1 MPCGTSDHVSHFELL
16 IARRYLRSN
25 RGNRFISFISI
36 ISMVGVAIGVAVLIV
51 VLSVMNGFE
60 GELRNRILSLTSHA
74 TISSFGSGLSDWRD
88 TAQKIE
94 RSPAVLASAPYI
106 EEQGLLL
113 AKDESSGAMII
124 GVLPHEEAE
133 VAAIVSK
140 MQAGSFDELRPGE
153 FGMVLGSELA
163 KSLEVKPGD
172 RVYLATSMWTITPA
186 GVVPRMKT
194 FKVVGT
200 FNAGMYEYDR
210 NLAYVHLKDA
220 ARLYRM
226 GEEVTGIR
234 LKLADM
240 FEAPSVVRSLA
251 LSLGGDGYYID
262 DWTRKHANFFRSIQ
276 LTKTVMFII
285 LLLVVG
291 VAAFNIVSTLVMV
304 VKEKQSDIAILRTI
318 GASPRS
324 ILAIFASQ
332 GTAIGAMGT
341 LAGIALG
348 VLISLNLES
357 LVHGLELVLCKQFM
371 NAEVY
376 YMSDLPASVHW
387 GDVLKISIT
396 AFGLCCLSTLYPSWR
411 AARTQPA
418 QALRHD

>member
-1 MPCGTSDHVSHFELL
+1 
-16 IARRYLRSN
+16 
-25 RGNRFISFISI
+25 
-36 ISMVGVAIGVAVLIV
+36 
-51 VLSVMNGFE
+51 
-60 GELRNRILSLTSHA
+60 
-74 TISSFGSGLSDWRD
+74 
-88 TAQKIE
+88 
-94 RSPAVLASAPYI
+94 
-106 EEQGLLL
+106 
-113 AKDESSGAMII
+113 
-124 GVLPHEEAE
+124 
-133 VAAIVSK
+133 
-140 MQAGSFDELRPGE
+140 MQTGSFDALAPGG
-153 FGMVLGSELA
+153 FGIVLGSELA
-163 KSLEVKPGD
+163 KALGV
-172 RVYLATSMWTITPA
+172 RVNERVVLVTSMRTTTPA
-186 GVVPRMKT
+186 GVMPRMRAFT
-194 FKVVGT
+194 VVGT

-210 NLAYVHLKDA
+210 NLAYIHLQDA

-226 GEEVTGIR
+226 GDEVTGIR

-240 FEAPSVVRSLA
+240 FEAPRVVRTLA
-251 LSLGGDGYYID
+251 LSLGGEGYYID

-304 VKEKQSDIAILRTI
+304 VKEKQTDIAILRTL

-332 GTAIGAMGT
+332 GTAIGVIGT
-341 LAGIALG
+341 LSGIALG
-348 VLISLNLES
+348 VLISMNLES
-357 LVHGLELVLCKQFM
+357 LVHGLEALLGTQFM

-387 GDVLKISIT
+387 GDVLKISLT

>member
-1 MPCGTSDHVSHFELL
+1 LSYFELL
-16 IARRYLRSN
+16 LARRYLRSN

-60 GELRNRILSLTSHA
+60 SELRNRILSLTSHA
-74 TISSFGSGLSDWRD
+74 TISAFGSGLSDWRAI
-88 TAQKIE
+88 AQRIGQSTE
-94 RSPAVLASAPYI
+94 VLASAPYI
-106 EEQGLLL
+106 EDQGLLI
-113 AKDESSGAMII
+113 ADEQSSGAMVI
-124 GVLPHEEAE
+124 GVLPSEEE
-133 VAAIVSK
+133 KVAAIASK
-140 MQAGSFDELRPGE
+140 MQAGSFDALTPGR
-153 FGMVLGSELA
+153 FGIVLGSELA
-163 KSLEVKPGD
+163 KALGVQVNE
-172 RVYLATSMWTITPA
+172 RVVLVTSMRTTTPA
-186 GVVPRMKT
+186 GVMPRMRAFT
-194 FKVVGT
+194 VVGT

-210 NLAYVHLKDA
+210 NLAYIHLDDA

-226 GEEVTGIR
+226 GEDVTGIR

-240 FEAPSVVRSLA
+240 FEAPRVVRSLA
-251 LSLGGDGYYID
+251 LSLGGEGYYID

-332 GTAIGAMGT
+332 GTAIGAIGT

-348 VLISLNLES
+348 VLISMNLES
-357 LVHGLELVLCKQFM
+357 LVHGLEAFLGTQFM

-387 GDVLKISIT
+387 GDVLKISLT

>member
-1 MPCGTSDHVSHFELL
+1 LSYFELL
-16 IARRYLRSN
+16 LSRRYLRSN

-74 TISSFGSGLSDWRD
+74 TISAFGSGLSDWQA
-88 TAQKIE
+88 TAQRIE
-94 RSPAVLASAPYI
+94 QSPDVLASAPYI
-106 EEQGLLL
+106 EDQGLLI
-113 AKDESSGAMII
+113 ANEESSGAMMI
-124 GVLPHEEAE
+124 GVLPQEEE
-133 VAAIVSK
+133 KVAAIASK
-140 MQAGSFDELRPGE
+140 MQTGSFDALAPGG
-153 FGMVLGSELA
+153 FGIVLGSELA
-163 KSLEVKPGD
+163 KALGV
-172 RVYLATSMWTITPA
+172 RVNERVVLVTSMRTTTPA
-186 GVVPRMKT
+186 GVMPRMRAFT
-194 FKVVGT
+194 VVGT

-210 NLAYVHLKDA
+210 NLAYIHLQDA

-226 GEEVTGIR
+226 GDEVTGIR

-240 FEAPSVVRSLA
+240 FEAPRVVRTLA
-251 LSLGGDGYYID
+251 LSLGGEGYYID

-304 VKEKQSDIAILRTI
+304 VKEKQTDIAILRTL

-332 GTAIGAMGT
+332 GTAIGVIGT
-341 LAGIALG
+341 LSGIALG
-348 VLISLNLES
+348 VLISMNLES
-357 LVHGLELVLCKQFM
+357 LVHGLEALLGTQFM

-387 GDVLKISIT
+387 GDVLKISLT